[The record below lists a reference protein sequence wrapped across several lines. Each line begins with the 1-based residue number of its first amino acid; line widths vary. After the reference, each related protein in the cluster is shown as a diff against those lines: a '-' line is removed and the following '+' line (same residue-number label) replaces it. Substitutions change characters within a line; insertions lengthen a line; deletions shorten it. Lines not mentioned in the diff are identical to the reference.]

1 MSNLIVFDFNDNV
14 VRFVDGKPVAN
25 DVAKALG
32 YADPSKTVSTK
43 VDEAY
48 KGVTDLVTPGG
59 KQSVT
64 ILEEAGIYQL
74 IFSSKLESAK
84 IFQKWVFEEVL
95 PSIRK
100 TGKFSIQGELK
111 KPERQLPPVRDII
124 DYANASKTINSL
136 PDSHTKRLLDKMLTK
151 TLAVQETNDYLA
163 LKATEEKPK
172 QYTTAPVRA
181 KDLGYSVEQIKDGG
195 SLGKF
200 VKKLVKP
207 EFQDYSGQFLTWH
220 YEINDAF
227 DAAIHAYFNRQTL
240 RVVN

>member
-1 MSNLIVFDFNDNV
+1 MTIVSESGLYSLV
-14 VRFVDGKPVAN
+14 LTSRKAE
-25 DVAKALG
+25 AKAF
-32 YADPSKTVSTK
+32 K
-43 VDEAY
+43 
-48 KGVTDLVTPGG
+48 
-59 KQSVT
+59 
-64 ILEEAGIYQL
+64 
-74 IFSSKLESAK
+74 
-84 IFQKWVFEEVL
+84 KWITSELL
-95 PSIRK
+95 PTIRK
-100 TGKFSIQGELK
+100 TGKFSIQEEPP